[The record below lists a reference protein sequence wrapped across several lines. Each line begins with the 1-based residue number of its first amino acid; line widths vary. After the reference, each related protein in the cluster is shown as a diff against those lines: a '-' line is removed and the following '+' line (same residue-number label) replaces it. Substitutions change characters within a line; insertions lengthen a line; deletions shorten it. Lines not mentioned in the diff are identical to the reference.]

1 MSPWDYCLEAG
12 SAVTGGN
19 WLSGCSQSIYLS
31 GTDLVP
37 RHEKESKSQKTY
49 SREGGGVRGSSGN
62 VGRGLV
68 WFHLP
73 HDSEA
78 LGWE

>member
-1 MSPWDYCLEAG
+1 MQPEH
-12 SAVTGGN
+12 
-19 WLSGCSQSIYLS
+19 LSGR
-31 GTDLVP
+31 DLV
-37 RHEKESKSQKTY
+37 HEKEGKSQTIY

-73 HDSEA
+73 RDSESRPGVNNQTA
-78 LGWE
+78 L